1 MKKTIYNVFIHS
13 TRNSHCRS
21 LNVPL
26 QKVRGW
32 GFAKL
37 QRMDAEGEK
46 RSFSM
51 TILMTSK

>member
-26 QKVRGW
+26 QKARGW

-37 QRMDAEGEK
+37 QRMDAEGET